1 MIWKYHQRITKV
13 KMQFLSKINKGISM
27 SEEIRISFPY
37 KGEILTGVIKRF
49 NRKTVTVE
57 TGTLKFRV
65 PYSLTTP
72 KLKPPK
78 PTSTNRNAKKKWSAA
93 QSKDY
98 ERSKTA
104 AMKPLAKS
112 SVKLLH
118 KTTMMLGDS
127 LKLGDDEA
135 IKKYSNLLLS
145 ELNSMYNLPHLTV
158 HTGGKR
164 RLTRSGGQYYG
175 LYRTRGDTQKK
186 YSISVFSRTAKK
198 QKYVFPK
205 TFLRTLIHEWGHH
218 YDRHVLSLVNT
229 YHTKGFYD
237 RINMLYGQLK
247 EALDKD

>member
-1 MIWKYHQRITKV
+1 
-13 KMQFLSKINKGISM
+13 M

-37 KGEILTGVIKRF
+37 KGEIFTGVVKRF

-57 TGTLKFRV
+57 TTTLKFRV

-72 KLKPPK
+72 RLKPPK
-78 PTSTNRNAKKKWSAA
+78 PTSKKRNSKKKWSAS

-98 ERSKTA
+98 EKSKTA
-104 AMKPLAKS
+104 AMKPIAKS
-112 SVKLLH
+112 SIKILR
-118 KTTMMLGDS
+118 KTTLKLGDS
-127 LKLGDDEA
+127 LKLGDDED

-186 YSISVFSRTAKK
+186 YSISIFSRTAKT
-198 QKYVFPK
+198 QNYVAPK

-218 YDRHVLSLVNT
+218 YDRHVLSLENT

-237 RINMLYGQLK
+237 RINMLYGLLK
-247 EALDKD
+247 EVLEKN

>member
-1 MIWKYHQRITKV
+1 
-13 KMQFLSKINKGISM
+13 M

-37 KGEILTGVIKRF
+37 KGEIFTGVVKRF

-57 TGTLKFRV
+57 TTTLKFRV

-72 KLKPPK
+72 RLKPPK
-78 PTSTNRNAKKKWSAA
+78 PTSKKRNSKKKWSAS

-98 ERSKTA
+98 EKSKTA
-104 AMKPLAKS
+104 AMKPIAKS
-112 SVKLLH
+112 SIKILR
-118 KTTMMLGDS
+118 KTTLKLGDS
-127 LKLGDDEA
+127 LKLGDDED

-158 HTGGKR
+158 HTSGKR

-186 YSISVFSRTAKK
+186 YSISIFSRTAKT
-198 QKYVFPK
+198 QNYVAPK

-218 YDRHVLSLVNT
+218 YDRHVLSLENT

-247 EALDKD
+247 EVLEKN

>member
-1 MIWKYHQRITKV
+1 MT
-13 KMQFLSKINKGISM
+13 
-27 SEEIRISFPY
+27 EEIRISFPY
-37 KGEILTGVIKRF
+37 KGETLTGAVKRF
-49 NRKTVTVE
+49 NKKTVTVE
-57 TGTLKFRV
+57 TDKLKFRV

-72 KLKPPK
+72 RLKPPK
-78 PTSTNRNAKKKWSAA
+78 QTSTKRNSKKKWSAS

-98 ERSKTA
+98 EKSKTA
-104 AMKPLAKS
+104 SMKPLAKS
-112 SVKLLH
+112 SIKLLNN
-118 KTTMMLGDS
+118 TTVMLGDS

-145 ELNSMYNLPHLTV
+145 ELNSLYSLPHLTV

-186 YSISVFSRTAKK
+186 YSISIFSRTAKT
-198 QKYVFPK
+198 QNYVAPK

-237 RINMLYGQLK
+237 RINTLYVQLK
-247 EALDKD
+247 EVLDKN

>member
-1 MIWKYHQRITKV
+1 MIWKYHQRITKI
-13 KMQFLSKINKGISM
+13 KNQFLSKTSKGISM
-27 SEEIRISFPY
+27 NEEIRISFPY
-37 KGEILTGVIKRF
+37 KGETLTGVIRRF
-49 NRKTVTVE
+49 NKKTVTVE

-78 PTSTNRNAKKKWSAA
+78 RASTKRSSKKKWSVS
-93 QSKDY
+93 QSNDY
-98 ERSKTA
+98 EKSKTA
-104 AMKPLAKS
+104 VMKPLAKS
-112 SVKLLH
+112 SIKFLH

-127 LKLGDDEA
+127 LNLCDDEA
-135 IKKYSNLLLS
+135 IKKYSNQLLS
-145 ELNSMYNLPHLTV
+145 ELNSMYKLPLLTV

-186 YSISVFSRTAKK
+186 YSISIFSRTAKT
-198 QKYVFPK
+198 QNYVAPK

-218 YDRHVLSLVNT
+218 YDRHVLSLMNT

-237 RINMLYGQLK
+237 RINTLYGQLK
-247 EALDKD
+247 EVLEKN